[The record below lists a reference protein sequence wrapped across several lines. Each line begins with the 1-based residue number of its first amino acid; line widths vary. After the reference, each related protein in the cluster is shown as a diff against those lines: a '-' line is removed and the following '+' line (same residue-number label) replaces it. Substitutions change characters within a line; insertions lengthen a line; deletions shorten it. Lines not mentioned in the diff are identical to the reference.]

1 MAGRSEPILLAAPA
15 KLNLSL
21 AVVGRRQDGFHEIES
36 LMVGL
41 GLSDTLVVSPG
52 ITVRQETG
60 EPGPGGEGPV
70 DGDEPFI
77 RLAVRHA
84 GRLAAPSAALAR
96 RPIPLDRTNL
106 VVKAVLGLARAA
118 GETRGLDI
126 QLVKRIP
133 AAAGLGGGSSDAAA
147 ALRGAAAAWGI
158 DWPARRLAGVAAQ
171 IGSDVPW
178 FVEGRAAIV
187 KGRGERLE
195 PTAPLPPLFAVVACP
210 GAGLSTAEVYR
221 HCRPDAAGSGKAA
234 DLARLFA
241 EGRLGEAFDRMHND
255 LEPPARRLCG
265 DVERLLTALG
275 RAADVEPP
283 MGMVA
288 RSRVTSSPMLT
299 GSGSAC
305 FLLARTRPQARGIAA
320 RLAAAGWP
328 WVVTTRLQASALSF
342 GRPATLAGAA

>member
-21 AVVGRRQDGFHEIES
+21 AVVGRREDGFHEIES
-36 LMVGL
+36 LIVGL
-41 GLSDTLVVSPG
+41 GLCDTLSVSPW
-52 ITVRQETG
+52 ITGPPLAG
-60 EPGPGGEGPV
+60 EPFRGEEGSA
-70 DGDEPFI
+70 DGDEPVV

-84 GRLAAPSAALAR
+84 GRLAGASAAPAR

-106 VVKAVLGLARAA
+106 VVKAVLALARAA
-118 GETRGLDI
+118 GETRGLEI
-126 QLVKRIP
+126 CLVKRIP

-158 DWPARRLAGVAAQ
+158 DWPARRLAAVAAQ

-195 PTAPLPPLFAVVACP
+195 PTGPLPPLFAVVACP
-210 GAGLSTAEVYR
+210 ASGLSTAEVYR

-234 DLARLFA
+234 ELARLFA
-241 EGRLGEAFDRMHND
+241 EGRLGESFDRMHND

-265 DVERLLTALG
+265 DLDRLLAALG

-283 MGMVA
+283 MGRAA
-288 RSRVTSSPMLT
+288 RSRATSNPMLT

-305 FLLARTRPQARGIAA
+305 FLLARTLPQARGIAA
-320 RLAAAGWP
+320 RLAAEGWP
-328 WVVTTRLQASALSF
+328 WVVATRLRATGRSLGRSAPLS
-342 GRPATLAGAA
+342 GAA